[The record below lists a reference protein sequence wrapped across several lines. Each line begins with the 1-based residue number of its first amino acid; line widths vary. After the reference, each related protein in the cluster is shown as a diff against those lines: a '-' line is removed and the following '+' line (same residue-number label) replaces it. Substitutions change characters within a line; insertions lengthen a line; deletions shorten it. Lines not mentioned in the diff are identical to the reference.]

1 MEVLTTI
8 KAYEPVGNRTPVNKP
23 YVINT
28 NRKELLPVTVSDNPT
43 SRFMEE
49 AILSGEIRYKL

>member
-8 KAYEPVGNRTPVNKP
+8 KAYEPVCNRTPVNKP

-28 NRKELLPVTVSDNPT
+28 NRNEVLPAKVPDNPY
-43 SRFMEE
+43 
-49 AILSGEIRYKL
+49 ILFH